1 MSQTTV
7 TVQQARD
14 NFSELIERVALAKES
29 FLVTKFGKPKAA
41 IVAADE
47 LKGATKQAQMQKQE
61 QALEAIFGMW
71 ADRKDMKDSAK
82 WVAGLRRREAFRL
95 YDKKD

>member
-14 NFSELIERVALAKES
+14 NFSELIERVALARES

-47 LKGATKQAQMQKQE
+47 IRGLGQIQAQKKKR
-61 QALEAIFGMW
+61 AIKAIAGMW
-71 ADRKDMKDSAK
+71 ADRKDMADSAK
-82 WVAGLRRREAFRL
+82 WVADLRRREAMRHYL
-95 YDKKD
+95 D